1 MTVQSSILFGNVL
14 IELHV
19 GSGWLNHLSLFAAA
33 NTVSDGPAKAANNSS
48 QKQPINLA
56 KAAANKSS
64 QSSSQ

>member
-1 MTVQSSILFGNVL
+1 MVPLMFMI
-14 IELHV
+14 
-19 GSGWLNHLSLFAAA
+19 NHLSLFAAA